1 MGWFG
6 ALSRRRRWLL
16 VGIGLLGVTVLAVVG
31 ALVVPSWI
39 GGARR
44 EVPRQDRP
52 GVVLLVPGYGGGV
65 AGLTVLAGRLRQ
77 AGREAIVVRLPG
89 DGTGDLAAQARV
101 LDDYVEDS
109 LRDGASSVDVVG
121 YSAGGVV
128 ARLWV
133 QSHDG
138 AVKARRVVTL
148 GSPHHGA
155 NLAAAG
161 AATAPGGCPTAC
173 RQLAPGS
180 RLLAGLTTPV
190 PVPPRWLSVWTV
202 QDETV
207 TPPDSARLDG
217 AINVPVQSIC
227 PGLAIRHSQLP
238 TDPFVT
244 GLVLSALGPRPLVA
258 PQPAEC

>member
-16 VGIGLLGVTVLAVVG
+16 IGVGLLGVAVLAVVG
-31 ALVVPSWI
+31 ARVVPSWV
-39 GGARR
+39 GGAAR

-52 GVVLLVPGYGGGV
+52 GAVLLVPGYGGGV

-77 AGREAIVVRLPG
+77 AGRQVTVVRLPG
-89 DGTGDLAAQARV
+89 DGTGDLVAQARV
-101 LDDYVEDS
+101 LDGYVDDA
-109 LRDGASSVDVVG
+109 LRDGTPSVDVVG

-128 ARLWV
+128 ARLWA

-138 AVKARRVVTL
+138 PVKARRVVTL

-161 AATAPGGCPTAC
+161 AAAVPGGCPTAC

-180 RLLAGLTTPV
+180 RLLAGLATPV
-190 PVPPRWLSVWTV
+190 PVPPRWLSVWTA

-227 PGLAIRHSQLP
+227 PGLAISHSQLP

-244 GLVLSALGPRPLVA
+244 GLVLSALGPGPLDAPRPGG
-258 PQPAEC
+258 C